1 MLDKRLQ
8 LCAELV
14 RGKRVCDV
22 GTDHAYLV
30 AELLTSGKCV
40 SAVAADINE
49 KPLAAARETI
59 EKAGVLDRAELIL
72 SDGLKNIPESG
83 ITDIVIAGMGGEL
96 IYKILSECEWLKG
109 KNLILQPM
117 SRSEFLIKKL
127 CENGFEILNRR
138 AVTDGKFC
146 YTVINA
152 VKNDMPPFTPSDIFL
167 EIGKLD
173 MSEPSSVL
181 YAERR
186 AERLFREGRASCRTE
201 KIALA
206 AEILKM
212 TGRKNMYTVKDIMI
226 LMDKIAP
233 LKNLHKGDNSGLLA
247 GDESASV
254 TKILFALDIT
264 CDVVREAAEIGAE
277 VIIAHH
283 PVIFHPLYSL
293 NESDPACLAFKHGIA
308 CICFHSPLDM
318 ADGGVNDIIFDMLS
332 PLLKLKK
339 QSVLEPVHPDGRGY
353 GWVCTVGNEM
363 IPEELGK
370 LLKDVFGC
378 TVVRYTNSCGMIK
391 KLAFCS
397 GGAGGNLPLAIAAGA
412 DAYITGDVKH
422 DQWITA
428 KNRGIAL
435 YDCGHFHTEDIV
447 IPYLV
452 KRFKEEYPQLEAVR
466 AKADRDPVDYIL

>member
-1 MLDKRLQ
+1 MLDKRLT
-8 LCAELV
+8 LCAEFV
-14 RGKRVCDV
+14 RGNRVCDV

-30 AELLTSGKCV
+30 AELLSNEKCGT
-40 SAVAADINE
+40 AVAADINE
-49 KPLAAARETI
+49 KPLASARVTL
-59 EKAGVLDRAELIL
+59 EKAGILDRTELIL

-138 AVTDGKFC
+138 AVMDGKFC

-152 VKNDMPPFTPSDIFL
+152 VKNDMPSFTPSEVFL

-173 MSEPSSVL
+173 MRESSSVL
-181 YAERR
+181 YAERQ

-233 LKNLHKGDNSGLLA
+233 LKNLHKGDNSGLLV
-247 GDESASV
+247 GDENASV

-264 CDVVREAAEIGAE
+264 CDAVREASEIGAE

-318 ADGGVNDIIFDMLS
+318 ADGGINDIIFNMLT
-332 PLLKLKK
+332 PALKLKK
-339 QSVLEPVHPDGRGY
+339 QEVLEPVHPDGRGY
-353 GWVCTVGNEM
+353 GWVCSVGNEVM
-363 IPEELGK
+363 PDELGK
-370 LLKDVFGC
+370 LLKDTFGC
-378 TVVRYTNSCGMIK
+378 TIVRYTNSGKPIK

-397 GGAGGNLPLAIAAGA
+397 GGAGGNLLLAIASGA

-428 KNRGIAL
+428 RNSGIAL
-435 YDCGHFHTEDIV
+435 YDCGHFHTEDIAV
-447 IPYLV
+447 PYLI
-452 KRFKEEYPQLEAVR
+452 KCFAEEYPQLEAVR
-466 AKADRDPVDYIL
+466 AKADRDPADYIL

>member
-1 MLDKRLQ
+1 MLDKRLT
-8 LCAELV
+8 LCAGFV
-14 RGKRVCDV
+14 RGNRVCDV
-22 GTDHAYLV
+22 GTDHAYLA
-30 AELLTSGKCV
+30 AELLASGKCDT
-40 SAVAADINE
+40 AVAADINE
-49 KPLAAARETI
+49 KPLASARVTL

-96 IYKILSECEWLKG
+96 IFKILSECKWLKG

-127 CENGFEILNRR
+127 CENGFEILSRR

-152 VKNDMPPFTPSDIFL
+152 VMNGSPPFTPTDIFL
-167 EIGKLD
+167 ETGGLD
-173 MSEPSSVL
+173 MTDHDSAF
-181 YAERR
+181 YAEHQ

-212 TGRKNMYTVKDIMI
+212 TGRKNMYTVKDIMV

-233 LKNLHKGDNSGLLA
+233 LKNLHKGDNSGLLV
-247 GDESASV
+247 GDENASV
-254 TKILFALDIT
+254 TKALFALDIT

-293 NESDPACLAFKHGIA
+293 NDSDPACLAFKHGIA

-318 ADGGVNDIIFDMLS
+318 ADGGINDIIFDMLS
-332 PLLKLKK
+332 HILKLKK

-353 GWVCTVGNEM
+353 GWVCSVGNTI
-363 IPEELGK
+363 IPDELGK

-378 TVVRYTNSCGMIK
+378 TVVRYTDSGRIIK

-397 GGAGGNLPLAIAAGA
+397 GGAGGNLPLAIASGA

-428 KNRGIAL
+428 RNSGIAL
-435 YDCGHFHTEDIV
+435 YDCGHFHTEDIAV
-447 IPYLV
+447 PYLI
-452 KRFKEEYPQLEAVR
+452 KRFTEEYPQLEAVR
-466 AKADRDPVDYIL
+466 AESDRDPVDYIL

>member
-1 MLDKRLQ
+1 MLDKRLK
-8 LCAELV
+8 LCADMV
-14 RGKRVCDV
+14 KGTRVCDV
-22 GTDHAYLV
+22 GTDHAYL
-30 AELLTSGKCV
+30 ATELLSAGKCET
-40 SAVAADINE
+40 AVAADINE
-49 KPLAAARETI
+49 KPLASARNTL

-72 SDGLKNIPESG
+72 SDGLKNIPERG

-96 IYKILSECEWLKG
+96 ISKILSECSWLKG

-117 SRSEFLIKKL
+117 SRSEFLIKQL

-152 VKNDMPPFTPSDIFL
+152 VKNYTPPFTPSEIFL

-173 MSEPSSVL
+173 LGETSSVL
-181 YAERR
+181 YAERQ
-186 AERLFREGRASCRTE
+186 AERLLREGRASGRTD
-201 KIALA
+201 KISLA
-206 AEILKM
+206 AEISKRI
-212 TGRKNMYTVKDIMI
+212 GRKNMYTVKDLMI

-233 LKNLHKGDNSGLLA
+233 MKNLHKGDNSGLLV
-247 GDESASV
+247 GDENDSV
-254 TKILFALDIT
+254 TKVMFALDIT
-264 CDVVREAAEIGAE
+264 CEAVREAAKQGAE
-277 VIIAHH
+277 AIIAHH
-283 PVIFHPLYSL
+283 PVIFHPLYRL
-293 NESDPACLAFKHGIA
+293 DDENPACLALKHGIA

-318 ADGGVNDIIFDMLS
+318 ADGGINDIIFDMLS
-332 PLLKLKK
+332 PALGLKK

-353 GWVCTVGNEM
+353 GWVCTSGS
-363 IPEELGK
+363 ELYPDEFGK
-370 LLKDVFGC
+370 MLKDIFGC
-378 TVVRYTNSCGMIK
+378 TIVRYTNSGRIIK

-428 KNRGIAL
+428 RNAGIAL
-435 YDCGHFHTEDIV
+435 YDCGHFHTEDIA
-447 IPYLV
+447 IPYLIS
-452 KRFKEEYPQLEAVR
+452 RFIKEYPQLEAVR